1 MSTPDERRAI
11 KARAPVTRLLD
22 LHTHDCRVVP
32 DREALLERL
41 PRGGIAAEIGV
52 AFGEFTRQIL
62 RRNKPDRLHLVDMWD
77 SPRYAEGLKK
87 IQADFAGQF
96 EAGQLVVN
104 RGRSVDVLPLF
115 PDASFDWVYIDTDH
129 SYHTTA
135 QELRICHAK
144 VKKDGLIL
152 GHDYCNGNVI
162 SPWPYGVIEACHEF
176 CVDYGWKYVYLTLES
191 HGHLSFA
198 LARQS

>member
-1 MSTPDERRAI
+1 MEKPMSTPDERRAI

-62 RRNKPDRLHLVDMWD
+62 RRNKPGRLHLVDMWD

-87 IQADFAGQF
+87 IETEFADQLK
-96 EAGQLVVN
+96 AGQLVVN

-115 PDASFDWVYIDTDH
+115 P
-129 SYHTTA
+129 
-135 QELRICHAK
+135 E
-144 VKKDGLIL
+144 
-152 GHDYCNGNVI
+152 
-162 SPWPYGVIEACHEF
+162 
-176 CVDYGWKYVYLTLES
+176 
-191 HGHLSFA
+191 
-198 LARQS
+198 